1 MGFGCELAKSLVV
14 SYVNQRLVNGLSR
27 SIQNKMPLVV
37 GKRVDRGEDKDLPNK
52 IPPKIPKQKRCKLC
66 MNELHGHGH
75 KEMKKNMN
83 KYSSQCQKCAEVMC
97 EKHLIQICHDCLEWE
112 RIDNTLSCKYVVVF
126 CK

>member
-52 IPPKIPKQKRCKLC
+52 IPPKIPKQKCCKLC

-83 KYSSQCQKCAEVMC
+83 THSSQCQKCAEVMC
-97 EKHLIQICHDCLEWE
+97 EKK
-112 RIDNTLSCKYVVVF
+112 NVPK
-126 CK
+126 